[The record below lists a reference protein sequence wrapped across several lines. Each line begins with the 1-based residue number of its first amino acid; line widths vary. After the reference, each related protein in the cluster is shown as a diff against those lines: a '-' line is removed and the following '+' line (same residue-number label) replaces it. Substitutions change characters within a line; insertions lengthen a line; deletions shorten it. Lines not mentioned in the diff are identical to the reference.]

1 MLNQTDIDN
10 NPPAVVRYLSTEP
23 PPEQHVVFSILHAY
37 VFSKSRRGNLP
48 SETLSKLLSVQRK
61 LLIQR
66 GSKPFPQES
75 PVARAFEAMRIQMLI
90 VNKKWLVE
98 GVSAFGPLGA
108 IGSTGGSPIAIEAW
122 RKATDNK
129 IKSFPTTSSTAPTAA
144 FAAVELDA
152 GRVIGPGY
160 TDSADPRTSR
170 QFDDDGDD
178 PNDPAAAHHRSE
190 LVELPPSYDGPP
202 PAADN
207 DTNENEDRDGPPRQ
221 RRPEQDAELVEAM
234 RDRFEGRTE
243 RPASLTT
250 AGEGGREGG
259 LSPSPPSEVRGSVV
273 EGDEQDGLPPRG
285 GGGGGRNSIEAG
297 VSELARLRALKEERE
312 RLEEESNRRLT
323 SA

>member
-1 MLNQTDIDN
+1 M
-10 NPPAVVRYLSTEP
+10 
-23 PPEQHVVFSILHAY
+23 
-37 VFSKSRRGNLP
+37 
-48 SETLSKLLSVQRK
+48 
-61 LLIQR
+61 
-66 GSKPFPQES
+66 
-75 PVARAFEAMRIQMLI
+75 
-90 VNKKWLVE
+90 
-98 GVSAFGPLGA
+98 
-108 IGSTGGSPIAIEAW
+108 
-122 RKATDNK
+122 
-129 IKSFPTTSSTAPTAA
+129 
-144 FAAVELDA
+144 
-152 GRVIGPGY
+152 
-160 TDSADPRTSR
+160 
-170 QFDDDGDD
+170 
-178 PNDPAAAHHRSE
+178 
-190 LVELPPSYDGPP
+190 PPSYDGPP